1 MSREGGG
8 GIITC
13 GSNGRDP
20 QEEVESCTAVGVKWI
35 QPCGRV
41 CAIQSL
47 SELETHMPFDPA
59 TQFSRQPI
67 AYMKCYVCKAQ
78 RNMHFLLGL
87 LTALRPLLTAEFQA
101 PFTRKCSSSKW
112 AGAESTQRHS
122 QQKK

>member
-1 MSREGGG
+1 MGFSPVGPIS
-8 GIITC
+8 GILERKLSPSLLMGI
-13 GSNGRDP
+13 
-20 QEEVESCTAVGVKWI
+20 KWI
-35 QPCGRV
+35 QPCRGV
-41 CAIQSL
+41 CDIQSL

-59 TQFSRQPI
+59 IQLSRDPT
-67 AYMKCYVCKAQ
+67 ACMKCYVCKAR

-112 AGAESTQRHS
+112 AGVGSTQRHS